1 MSSTTIH
8 ENNHHNNSDIPK
20 KPKLSSTFITP
31 SEIEFEFGH
40 HEVVVACINYNNFSC
55 CPTSIL
61 AGQRH
66 WQLQYLR
73 QPDHSYF
80 NDLQSSILQSRTLI
94 KDLVNANHVNEI
106 SIIGNATIVA
116 AIVLQHTAWNFRE
129 RKFQKGDIVLMAR
142 PDGRKALVKLDM
154 PKQWSIN
161 DYVLKAVS
169 WHLAKS
175 TLSFYPEIFK
185 IDAVN
190 ATSGSAYAEVGNTK
204 GSDHKEY
211 SSMLHK
217 ALEEAII
224 LETFP
229 KTTLDIHALVLE
241 SIGRFHFMDSDSWIS
256 TRLSSSSRRHHYRSD
271 LYAEESEGNDDFR
284 AEFLCPFCAEDYD
297 VVSLC
302 CHIDDHHPIQ
312 AKNGVCPICGKK
324 VGVDLVG
331 HFTTQHGNFLRISFL
346 QVGLFLMLLLLVFL
360 FLSTSV
366 I

>member
-1 MSSTTIH
+1 
-8 ENNHHNNSDIPK
+8 
-20 KPKLSSTFITP
+20 
-31 SEIEFEFGH
+31 
-40 HEVVVACINYNNFSC
+40 
-55 CPTSIL
+55 
-61 AGQRH
+61 
-66 WQLQYLR
+66 
-73 QPDHSYF
+73 
-80 NDLQSSILQSRTLI
+80 
-94 KDLVNANHVNEI
+94 
-106 SIIGNATIVA
+106 
-116 AIVLQHTAWNFRE
+116 
-129 RKFQKGDIVLMAR
+129 
-142 PDGRKALVKLDM
+142 ALVKLDM

-169 WHLAKS
+169 WHLAK
-175 TLSFYPEIFK
+175 IFK

-241 SIGRFHFMDSDSWIS
+241 SIGN
-256 TRLSSSSRRHHYRSD
+256 